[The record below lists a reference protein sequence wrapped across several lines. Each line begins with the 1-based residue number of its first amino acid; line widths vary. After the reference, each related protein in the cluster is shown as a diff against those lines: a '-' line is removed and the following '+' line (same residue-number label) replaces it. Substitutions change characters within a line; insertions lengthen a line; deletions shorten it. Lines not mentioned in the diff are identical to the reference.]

1 MPAPQDPTPFTENSG
16 MPTPVREPFPKT
28 LLTSVNT
35 KSETL
40 KAFSAFPQSRFHSH
54 PFPAATSLSGPY
66 FEAVSL
72 QTSSALPGLQS
83 TGAQGALC
91 PQKALG
97 PTAPLAGEAPG
108 PAPAPLP
115 RGPQPPLRSRPP
127 TPAAAS
133 GRCPAGLPLLQL
145 AYGTPLPRPASAARR
160 THACLRAMRRCMGV
174 AILAA
179 RPGSEARAALHAG
192 PCCPPPPP
200 IGGRSGRHRE

>member
-1 MPAPQDPTPFTENSG
+1 MPAPQDLTPFTENAG

-54 PFPAATSLSGPY
+54 PFAAATSLSGPY

-72 QTSSALPGLQS
+72 QTSSTLPGLRS

-97 PTAPLAGEAPG
+97 PTASLAGGAPG

-127 TPAAAS
+127 PP
-133 GRCPAGLPLLQL
+133 RQ
-145 AYGTPLPRPASAARR
+145 PLPQGAARR
-160 THACLRAMRRCMGV
+160 TSPRSSSPTGLLCPAPP
-174 AILAA
+174 
-179 RPGSEARAALHAG
+179 RPPAALT
-192 PCCPPPPP
+192 PVSERW
-200 IGGRSGRHRE
+200 GGAWESPS